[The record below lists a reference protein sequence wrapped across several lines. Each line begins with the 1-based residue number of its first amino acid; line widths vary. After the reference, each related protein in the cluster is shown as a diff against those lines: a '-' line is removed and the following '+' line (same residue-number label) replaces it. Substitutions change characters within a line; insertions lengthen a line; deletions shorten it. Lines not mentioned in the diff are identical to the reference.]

1 MSNNFNTK
9 PHFPFTYG
17 DDIANDGQRLSDFI
31 VNKLSEKE
39 TRSYLGA
46 IFVAILALG
55 SQAAPS
61 NAIPPEYGE
70 AATEATKGTGQQA
83 VNLGNGG
90 VCGTQQLPNNLQGQ
104 PNQPIVPE
112 VPGQKT
118 CVNSFHNVPVNTPQ
132 GSMVLNGNTLNGNA
146 QSLASWQ
153 DKNKQLGLALPNPPV
168 SANGRKLNT
177 IALVASGLWI
187 CLNGAWGNPVF
198 LGGCLG
204 MLLTAAGKNIFN

>member
-17 DDIANDGQRLSDFI
+17 DDIENDGQRLSDSI

-55 SQAAPS
+55 SQASPS
-61 NAIPPEYGE
+61 HAIPPEYGE
-70 AATEATKGTGQQA
+70 AAAEATKGAGQQA
-83 VNLGNGG
+83 VNLGNAE
-90 VCGTQQLPNNLQGQ
+90 VCGTQQLPNQR
-104 PNQPIVPE
+104 IVPE

-146 QSLASWQ
+146 QSLANWQ
-153 DKNKQLGLALPNPPV
+153 DKNKALGLALPNPPV
-168 SANGRKLNT
+168 SATGRKLNT

-198 LGGCLG
+198 FGGCLG
-204 MLLTAAGKNIFN
+204 MLLTAAGKSIFN